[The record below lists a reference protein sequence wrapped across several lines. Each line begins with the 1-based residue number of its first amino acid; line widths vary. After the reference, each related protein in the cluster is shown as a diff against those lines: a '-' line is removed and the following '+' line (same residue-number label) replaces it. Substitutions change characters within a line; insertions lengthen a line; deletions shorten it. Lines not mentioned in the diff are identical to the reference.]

1 MVRSFAW
8 VCCRVFHRALA
19 RWPQRV
25 VLGAVALGLAQMGQA
40 SMPDYLHTAM
50 DQFNP
55 AVPAGW
61 AYTQLTVRNDL
72 TIQERFEPSRPPAER
87 WTLLRFN
94 GQEPTPKDRDK
105 YRQFKEADPA
115 TSSQAAFQKED
126 IEPGSI
132 TLVRE
137 DSEKGIFRCRFRA
150 GATGSNKML
159 GHLSLLLIVNKR
171 QPYIEKFLLELTEPY
186 SPVLG
191 VKMNSLA
198 VKTEFSAP
206 TSDQPSL
213 PAVSTTR
220 YFGRIFFIGT
230 EENLRVSYSAFA
242 RAR

>member
-1 MVRSFAW
+1 MARSYEL
-8 VCCRVFHRALA
+8 VCPRVFRPALA
-19 RWPQRV
+19 RWPQWV
-25 VLGAVALGLAQMGQA
+25 MIGAVALGLAITAQA
-40 SMPDYLHTAM
+40 SVPAYLRAAM
-50 DQFNP
+50 DEFNP
-55 AVPAGW
+55 EVPAGW
-61 AYTQLTVRNDL
+61 AYTQMTVRNDL
-72 TIQERFEPSRPPAER
+72 TIEERFEPARPPPER

-94 GQEPTPKDRDK
+94 GQEPTVKDREK

-137 DSEKGIFRCRFRA
+137 DSAKGVFRCRFRA

-159 GHLSLLLIVNKR
+159 GHLSLLLIVNK
-171 QPYIEKFLLELTEPY
+171 QGPYIEKFLLELTEPY

-198 VKTEFSAP
+198 VKMDYSAP
-206 TSDQPSL
+206 TPEQPSL
-213 PAVSTTR
+213 PAVSSTR

-230 EENLRVSYSAFA
+230 EENLRVSYSAFT